1 MLLYIT
7 DEERELLYD
16 LLETVCSQKI
26 HELHHTDSHS
36 YKQLV
41 KQQLALFEGIQAKLK
56 DEAVESKSAAH

>member
-7 DEERELLYD
+7 DEERQLLYD
-16 LLETVCSQKI
+16 LLETVGSQKI

-41 KQQLALFEGIQAKLK
+41 KHQLALFEAIQAKLK
-56 DEAVESKSAAH
+56 QEAVDSKSAAL